1 MHRQIISGRNHTSE
15 RLNGGEEWCILS
27 ILAAPGLVGSE
38 NQKLNNLHMQS
49 YGELLMAR
57 RHDAG
62 CPITQTIWK

>member
-1 MHRQIISGRNHTSE
+1 M
-15 RLNGGEEWCILS
+15 LS
-27 ILAAPGLVGSE
+27 ILATPVLVGSE

-62 CPITQTIWK
+62 CPITQTI